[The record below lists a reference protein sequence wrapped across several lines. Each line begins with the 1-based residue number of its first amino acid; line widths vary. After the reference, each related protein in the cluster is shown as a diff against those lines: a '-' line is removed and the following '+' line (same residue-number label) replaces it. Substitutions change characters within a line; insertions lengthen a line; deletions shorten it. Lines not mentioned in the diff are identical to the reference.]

1 MSTSHRTIKWIENLA
16 DQERLIKAGE
26 RVSIDI
32 CTTKDEVLTV
42 ETTTFVRDLFYHLEY
57 LSRLFNSRVHELSLE
72 IKISRS
78 ENLEGFALSRN
89 RMRLTLGKA
98 QLGVVKLT
106 CEKIFDGDGLSK
118 GNRASVMFSGLI
130 EAKFGTFHDV
140 EWYFLG
146 SRVSAEQVARHYL
159 TEFIQSSRTESQE
172 N

>member
-1 MSTSHRTIKWIENLA
+1 MSTSNRTIKWIENLA

-26 RVSIDI
+26 RVSIDL

-57 LSRLFNSRVHELSLE
+57 LSRLFNSRVHEETLE

-89 RMRLTLGKA
+89 RMRITLGRA

-106 CEKIFDGDGLSK
+106 CEKVLEEGLLRS
-118 GNRASVMFSGLI
+118 NRASVMFSGLI

-159 TEFIQSSRTESQE
+159 TEFIQSSRSDLQD